1 MQISIEVLHSSL
13 LTSKNT
19 IMFKEFKD
27 SRDALCSHHVGRQ
40 LVSRQVF
47 SILVFGVD
55 DLGEFASIN
64 HLLKDPHLHSVFKRA
79 VFGCIGAHYLGNG
92 RTPEEMKEL

>member
-55 DLGEFASIN
+55 EFSEFASVD
-64 HLLKDPHLHSVFKRA
+64 HLFKHPHVHSVFKRA
-79 VFGCIGAHYLGNG
+79 VFCCIGAHYLGNG